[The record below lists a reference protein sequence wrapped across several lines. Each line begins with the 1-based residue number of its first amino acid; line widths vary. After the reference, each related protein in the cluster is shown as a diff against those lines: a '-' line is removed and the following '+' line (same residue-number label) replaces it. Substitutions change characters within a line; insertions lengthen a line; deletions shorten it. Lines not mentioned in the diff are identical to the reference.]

1 MEKMYRLKQYGL
13 KALKETVII
22 ALVSSILL
30 YLGLKL
36 DNSII
41 LNLLINFKNIV
52 FIAGIVLFVMWYSI
66 IFGVN
71 YIYGEMDVRSK
82 KIKSKL
88 KASM

>member
-82 KIKSKL
+82 KNKK
-88 KASM
+88 

>member
-41 LNLLINFKNIV
+41 LNLLFNFKNIV

-82 KIKSKL
+82 KNKK
-88 KASM
+88 